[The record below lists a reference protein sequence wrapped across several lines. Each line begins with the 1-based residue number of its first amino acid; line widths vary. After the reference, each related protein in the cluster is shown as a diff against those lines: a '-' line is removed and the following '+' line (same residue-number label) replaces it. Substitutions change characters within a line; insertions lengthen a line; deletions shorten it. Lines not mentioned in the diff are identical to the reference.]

1 MIKPPIAGPMI
12 KAHPV
17 TPLKIPS
24 ALARSSLANA
34 PLRIAIASGITM
46 AAPAPCAARAA
57 INQPALPASAQAT
70 DASTNRATPAANMPR
85 RPKRSPNA
93 APVSSRTAKVKLKAL
108 TAHCNI
114 STELPKSARM
124 VAKAVVMTSESS
136 AIMKDA
142 SDVTPSAQFLSR
154 RS

>member
-1 MIKPPIAGPMI
+1 MI

-57 INQPALPASAQAT
+57 INQPVLPASAQAT

-142 SDVTPSAQFLSR
+142 SEVTPSVQFFSR